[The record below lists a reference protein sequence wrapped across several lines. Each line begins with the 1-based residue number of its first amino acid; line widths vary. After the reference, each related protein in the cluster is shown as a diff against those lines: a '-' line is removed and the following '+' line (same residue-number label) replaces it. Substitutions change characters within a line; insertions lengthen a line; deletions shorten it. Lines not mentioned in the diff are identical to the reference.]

1 MCKEKK
7 ITQTTR
13 TSGRI
18 GGLKNT
24 LIPPPSS
31 RRHSGRKRVRT
42 SSLICPPQTLDQDA
56 CLKNQRSNRKAI
68 TPATHQQ
75 RADSNTI
82 TSRLLWPAADKC
94 AAGRRAGRG
103 GSRGRVG
110 WRRGSVVQLHP
121 AERNFSRC
129 IWSVRRRAGGG
140 HLNTLRSG
148 FSA

>member
-1 MCKEKK
+1 MCLVPECHVRPSLEMLLLSYAISIDSGCSILNDSEKSGNFRMCIEKK

-13 TSGRI
+13 TTGRI

-24 LIPPPSS
+24 SIPPPSS

-42 SSLICPPQTLDQDA
+42 SSLVCPPQTLDQDA

-94 AAGRRAGRG
+94 AAGRRDG
-103 GSRGRVG
+103 
-110 WRRGSVVQLHP
+110 Q
-121 AERNFSRC
+121 
-129 IWSVRRRAGGG
+129 GGG
-140 HLNTLRSG
+140 FQR
-148 FSA
+148 